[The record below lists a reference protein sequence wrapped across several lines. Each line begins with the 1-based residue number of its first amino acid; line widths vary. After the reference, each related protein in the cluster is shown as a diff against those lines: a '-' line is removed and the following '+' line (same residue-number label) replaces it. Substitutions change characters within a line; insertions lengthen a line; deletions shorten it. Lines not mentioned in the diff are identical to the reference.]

1 MIVAAYWVYSS
12 IVVPYVEPP
21 TVAAQTPAQR
31 PAAASPRV
39 TERFQAELTGL
50 FPADAWENRSPKVLR
65 HKTTLVLFQDY
76 QPREDGTIRVHPCT
90 VVFRRPLGSAG
101 SSEQESDAASTLI
114 MQAPE
119 GAVLQLERPL
129 DSQSLQLGQ
138 PVKGHLQ
145 GPIRITCRGDE
156 NGKGR
161 LQIMSSDV
169 RINEQRLW
177 TPNEVDFQ
185 FETSRAVGRDLMIKL
200 MPTGSDSDPSA
211 PQGWAGIRSIE
222 LIHLDQLHLEVR
234 ENSPSDTADTSS
246 QASASSASSASS
258 APVDVACKGPLQIK
272 FLENLMTF
280 EDDVRLR
287 RTDPSGSIDTL
298 DCERLSLFITQ
309 IQAGEEPQAEPTAP
323 ESSPKKNQLP
333 KLELE
338 RVVAEGNPVV
348 LDATSRRARIR
359 GRRLEYD
366 LKHGR
371 YRVESNVDSPADQVW
386 FQHEQHEITAREI
399 DCQFSSPRV
408 LSRLR
413 AVGPGHFS
421 SLLKGETP
429 QPFDARWQQLLL
441 LEREKDLYRLTLADA
456 ADVQLADQHRIQAHR
471 LYLWLKP
478 LEAERRKATT
488 ENDSLRMQPEK
499 LLALANPQRP
509 QEEPVRMFSDGTSAV
524 TERLETIFRHAA
536 PSRASARTTSRS
548 NGRSTTRPVA
558 AQSDSRSPR
567 ARIQGP
573 TSDTQVTS
581 SQPLATTPQ
590 LLARRGRESRAESH
604 VSSEQMHIVLMQSET
619 GMELEDMALLNRVRV
634 SQQSENNA
642 SDPSFELSADRVT
655 MKRTADPNSPIMV
668 ADGKVVEI
676 WSPQMLLQT
685 TQVQLDRANN
695 LFSSERPGRMQLQID
710 RDASGQKLKQPQ
722 EMTVQWQ
729 DHMDFDGRFVR
740 FGGQV
745 QVESPD
751 QQLRAD
757 LLEIRLNREVRF
769 NGATTSKTPLE
780 IEQILANGDVIIR
793 SEQNENGRLVSRTRL
808 QVPYAKLQRITGDI
822 QAGGPG
828 QLVTVR
834 DGFRG
839 NLSLAGGPE
848 SGRSPRPSGRS
859 AEPFTEDGREPLLPR
874 IRDSRRPP
882 EPEEKTYLQVD
893 YNGTI
898 EGNLNERI
906 VHFQEHVRV
915 IYGPVRSWNESL
927 QPRGILRDNDVL
939 LSCQRLTVAQGV
951 QAIAGRPTF
960 DLQAQG
966 NTVVE
971 GKTFTARGER
981 VSFEQAKDLLVLEG
995 SERADAVLS
1004 HQARVGAPRLEQ
1016 VARKIFYRPSTG
1028 DATVQDARY
1037 SDLGNLGL

>member
-1 MIVAAYWVYSS
+1 MRWNQWKRTTLSLALVLATYWVYSS
-12 IVVPYVEPP
+12 VVVPYVEPP
-21 TVAAQTPAQR
+21 LVASQQPSQPSPAN
-31 PAAASPRV
+31 APRV

-76 QPREDGTIRVHPCT
+76 QPRDDGTIRVHPCT
-90 VVFRRPLGSAG
+90 VVFRRPPG
-101 SSEQESDAASTLI
+101 SSPSGGKEPDASSILI

-119 GAVLQLERPL
+119 GAVLQLERPI

-161 LQIMSSDV
+161 LQILSSDV

-185 FETSRAVGRDLMIKL
+185 FETSRARGRDLMIKL
-200 MPTGSDSDPSA
+200 MPSGSDADPSA

-234 ENSPSDTADTSS
+234 EQGQSNA
-246 QASASSASSASS
+246 ANASSSTSASS

-298 DCERLSLFITQ
+298 ACERLSLYIS
-309 IQAGEEPQAEPTAP
+309 QAKSGEDPPPEAP
-323 ESSPKKNQLP
+323 PADGSASKNSLP

-359 GRRLEYD
+359 GRKLQYD

-371 YRVESNVDSPADQVW
+371 YRVESDVDTPTDQVW
-386 FQHEQHEITAREI
+386 FQHEQHEITAREL

-413 AVGPGHFS
+413 AVGPGHFTS
-421 SLLKGETP
+421 QMKGSPP
-429 QPFDARWQQLLL
+429 QPLDARWEQILL
-441 LEREKDLYRLTLADA
+441 LEREQDLYRLTLAQA
-456 ADVQLADQHRIQAHR
+456 ADVQLADQHRIQAHM

-478 LEAERRKATT
+478 QEIDRRTKDTDT
-488 ENDSLRMQPEK
+488 FRFQPHK
-499 LLALANPQRP
+499 LVALANPKRP
-509 QEEPVRMFSDGTSAV
+509 QEEPVRMYSDGTTAV
-524 TERLETIFRHAA
+524 TQRLDTVFRPAA
-536 PSRASARTTSRS
+536 RASSSARSA
-548 NGRSTTRPVA
+548 TRPVTA
-558 AQSDSRSPR
+558 RSQDRSQPTRLNPTPSETSITSSQSTESSGRSRSP
-567 ARIQGP
+567 QL
-573 TSDTQVTS
+573 VT
-581 SQPLATTPQ
+581 P
-590 LLARRGRESRAESH
+590 RRRTGAESR
-604 VSSEQMHIVLMQSET
+604 VTSEQMHIVLQQNET
-619 GMELEDMALLNRVRV
+619 GMELVDLALLNRVRV
-634 SQQSENNA
+634 SQQSDTD
-642 SDPSFELSADRVT
+642 SPDPSFELRADRVT
-655 MKRTADPNSPIMV
+655 MKQTADPANPILV
-668 ADGKVVEI
+668 ADGEIVEI

-685 TQVQLDRANN
+685 TQVQLDRASN
-695 LFSSERPGRMQLQID
+695 LFSSERPGQMQLQID
-710 RDASGQKLKQPQ
+710 RDASGQRLAKPQ
-722 EMTVQWQ
+722 EMTVVWQ

-740 FGGQV
+740 FGGEVQV
-745 QVESPD
+745 QSPD
-751 QQLRAD
+751 QQMRAD

-769 NGATTSKTPLE
+769 NGSRTSKTPLE

-793 SEQNENGRLVSRTRL
+793 SEQRENGELISRTKL
-808 QVPYAKLQRITGDI
+808 QVPFATLHRITGEI
-822 QAGGPG
+822 RAGGPG

-839 NLSLAGGPE
+839 NLSLTGGAE
-848 SGRSPRPSGRS
+848 GGRSGAREERVSD
-859 AEPFTEDGREPLLPR
+859 DGRAPLLPR

-882 EPEEKTYLQVD
+882 EPDEKTYLQVD
-893 YNGTI
+893 YNGSI

-927 QPRGILRDNDVL
+927 QPRGALRDNDVL

-951 QAIAGRPTF
+951 QLIAGRPSF

-966 NTVVE
+966 NTIVE

-1028 DATVQDARY
+1028 DATVEDARY